1 MGTVMSQTSQFPDS
15 DPLDR
20 LREEMARPPYHAF
33 LRPRAEHADPETGTV
48 VIALQFRPEFR
59 RAPDGPGYHGGI
71 IAGLIDLA
79 AHAAVAV
86 KIGRMAP
93 TINLRIDYLRVAPDS
108 DLRATAKLLRA
119 GRSIGL
125 ADVEV
130 TDIQGKL
137 IAVGRGTFSTRE

>member
-1 MGTVMSQTSQFPDS
+1 MATAVSQTNPTRDS

-20 LREEMARPPYHAF
+20 LRDELARPPYHAF
-33 LRPRAEHADPETGTV
+33 LRPHAERADPESGTV
-48 VIALQFRPEFR
+48 VIALPFRPEFR

-71 IAGLIDLA
+71 IAALIDLA

-93 TINLRIDYLRVAPDS
+93 TIDLRIDYLRVASDT

-130 TDIQGKL
+130 TDGDGRM